1 MLECSKWI
9 VPRSDDVL
17 RERGESDVLVIV
29 AREPQRDDK
38 KVTRKVEVVLLGVST
53 GVISSGHLV

>member
-1 MLECSKWI
+1 M
-9 VPRSDDVL
+9 PRSDDVL